1 MEKTLITLIIASAG
15 GLIGLKLKIP
25 AGAMIGAMVAVSAYN
40 IYSGNA
46 YIPGQL
52 KIAAQIILGGII
64 GLSIN
69 MEAVKGLKAVIVPG
83 LILVAVLFVFSLI
96 SGLIIAKVTGMDL
109 YTALFSCSPGGLTE
123 MTIIADSYGA
133 DLSKVVL
140 VHLIRILSVILFF
153 PIVIV
158 FFAK

>member
-1 MEKTLITLIIASAG
+1 MEKTLITLIIAGIG

-25 AGAMIGAMVAVSAYN
+25 AGALIGAMAAVSAFN
-40 IYSGNA
+40 IISGNSH
-46 YIPGQL
+46 IPINL

-64 GLSIN
+64 GLNIN
-69 MEAVKGLKAVIVPG
+69 MEAVRGLKTVIVPG

-96 SGLIIAKVTGMDL
+96 AGIIISKTTGVDL
-109 YTALFSCSPGGLTE
+109 VTALFSCSPGGLSE

-133 DLSKVVL
+133 DVSKVVL
-140 VHLIRILSVILFF
+140 IHLIRILSVILFF
-153 PIVIV
+153 PIVIT